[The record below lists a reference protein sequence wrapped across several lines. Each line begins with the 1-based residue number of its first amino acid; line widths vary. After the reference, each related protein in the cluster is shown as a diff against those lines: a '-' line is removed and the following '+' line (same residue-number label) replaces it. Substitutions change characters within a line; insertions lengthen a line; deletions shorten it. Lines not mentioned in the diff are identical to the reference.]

1 MSSEQNIVNQ
11 QAIPVQHSMLANV
24 AMPSAVSSVQPMPVN
39 SAALGHFSP
48 PVLVSPT
55 FPFPVGQY
63 VCIPPPAP
71 FPIQQNVA
79 TNSGSVQTSSPQVFI
94 PEFCNRQDFGRYVHE
109 GQRSVED
116 HVPEMRASE
125 QQQPTHDRTDGR
137 RSDDTSYRDRILDDD
152 ISRERLEK
160 RLMRGRI
167 ERWKTRD
174 GIDSDRVEF
183 ERLRTPHRHL
193 IDAGM
198 FAAVCSLDLYYV
210 LLVCRVLLCHFVIY
224 VTL

>member
-1 MSSEQNIVNQ
+1 MSSEQNVINQQ
-11 QAIPVQHSMLANV
+11 QAIPVQHNMNMQPSV

-39 SAALGHFSP
+39 KAAVSNFSP
-48 PVLVSPT
+48 PLLMSPT
-55 FPFPVGQY
+55 FPVPVGQY

-71 FPIQQNVA
+71 FPIQQSVA
-79 TNSGSVQTSSPQVFI
+79 TNSGSVQTPASHQVLI
-94 PEFCNRQDFGRYVHE
+94 PEHCSGQDFARYVHE
-109 GQRSVED
+109 GAQRSVED
-116 HVPEMRASE
+116 HVPEVQMVPRVSE
-125 QQQPTHDRTDGR
+125 PLQQQQQQPTQDRTDAR
-137 RSDDTSYRDRILDDD
+137 WSDDTSYRDRVLDDD

-160 RLMRGRI
+160 RLMRERI

-198 FAAVCSLDLYYV
+198 SEMSN
-210 LLVCRVLLCHFVIY
+210 
-224 VTL
+224 